1 MVPLPSEGDPP
12 EAIGG
17 HRPKEASAG
26 AGAPDVEES
35 TLVGDL
41 QEVERAKPE
50 RAFNVGMV
58 LGVLVAMA
66 AAVFIVQNSQ
76 SAGFDWLWF
85 DFSMPLWAA
94 LVGAIAVG
102 VILTATA
109 LAVHHRRRRRI
120 GRRTEATDRL
130 RRFLSRNRG
139 SEQAPS
145 GRRHR
150 PMGSDSPA

>member
-26 AGAPDVEES
+26 AGAPDGEES

-76 SAGFDWLWF
+76 STGFDWLWF

-109 LAVHHRRRRRI
+109 LTVHRRRRRRI

-145 GRRHR
+145 SRRHR